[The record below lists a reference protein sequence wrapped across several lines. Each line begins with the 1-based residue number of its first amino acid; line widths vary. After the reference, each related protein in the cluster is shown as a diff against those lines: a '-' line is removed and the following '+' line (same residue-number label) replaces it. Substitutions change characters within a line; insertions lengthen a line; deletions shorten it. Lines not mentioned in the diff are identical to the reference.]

1 MELLTRGIKSLWRK
15 GPTRTLQSIMSI
27 TEDAMFD
34 RRHSLETAEIVKVGD
49 LDIDDADKQHSI
61 QYQPTRVRH
70 FRKLMRA
77 LQLPTNQVFVDVGC
91 GKGRM
96 LIAAALHGFERVVG
110 VEISPQ
116 LCEIARRNLETFRR
130 QSKLGTEFELVCANV
145 LQFNLNDDEGVF
157 YLYWP
162 FDRSVMVEFVEKVR
176 ASIDRKPR
184 NVWLIVNDF
193 RYQDVFDADEDFA
206 YRGRIVY
213 GGGEFDVY
221 QHAPAAVAS
230 VC

>member
-1 MELLTRGIKSLWRK
+1 MELLTRGIKSLWQK
-15 GPTRTLQSIMSI
+15 GPRRTLQSIMSI

-34 RRHSLETAEIVKVGD
+34 RRHRLETAEIVKVGD
-49 LDIDDADKQHSI
+49 LDIDDDDKQHSI

-96 LIAAALHGFERVVG
+96 LIAAALYGFERVVG

-116 LCEIARRNLETFRR
+116 LCETARRNLETFRR
-130 QSKLGTEFELVCANV
+130 QSHSRTKFELVCANV

-176 ASIDRKPR
+176 ASVERMPR
-184 NVWLIVNDF
+184 DVWLIVNDF
-193 RYQDVFDADEDFA
+193 RYQDVFDADEQFA

-213 GGGEFDVY
+213 GGGVFDVY
-221 QHAPAAVAS
+221 HHALSAMTTAR
-230 VC
+230 

>member
-1 MELLTRGIKSLWRK
+1 MRLLTRGIKSLWKK
-15 GPTRTLQSIMSI
+15 GPTRTMQSIMSI

-34 RRHSLETAEIVKVGD
+34 RRHSLDTAKIVKVGD
-49 LDIDDADKQHSI
+49 LDIDDEDKQHSI

-70 FRKLMRA
+70 FRILMRA

-96 LIAAALHGFERVVG
+96 LIAAALYGFERVVG

-116 LCEIARRNLETFRR
+116 LCETARHNLDVFRR
-130 QSKLGTEFELVCANV
+130 HSDAKTEFEVICANV

-162 FDRSVMVEFVEKVR
+162 FDRSVMIEFVENVR
-176 ASIDRKPR
+176 ASIERSPR
-184 NVWLIVNDF
+184 DIWLIVNDF
-193 RYQDVFDADEDFA
+193 RYQDVFDTDTHFA
-206 YRGRIVY
+206 YRGRTVY

-221 QHAPAAVAS
+221 HHAQAAIAS
-230 VC
+230 AR

>member
-1 MELLTRGIKSLWRK
+1 MELLTRGIKSLWQK

-27 TEDAMFD
+27 AEDALFD
-34 RRHSLETAEIVKVGD
+34 RRHHLETAKIVKVGD
-49 LDIDDADKQHSI
+49 LDIDDEAKQHSI

-96 LIAAALHGFERVVG
+96 LIAAALYGFERVVG

-116 LCEIARRNLETFRR
+116 LCETARRNLETFRR
-130 QSKLGTEFELVCANV
+130 HADAKTEFEVVCANV
-145 LQFNLNDDEGVF
+145 VEFDLCDDEGVF

-176 ASIDRKPR
+176 ASIEREPR
-184 NVWLIVNDF
+184 DVWLIVNDF
-193 RYQDVFDADEDFA
+193 RYQDVFDADEQFA

-221 QHAPAAVAS
+221 HHAPAAVATAR
-230 VC
+230 

>member
-1 MELLTRGIKSLWRK
+1 MELLSRGIKSLWQK
-15 GPTRTLQSIMSI
+15 GPTRTLQSMMSI
-27 TEDAMFD
+27 TEDAIFD
-34 RRHSLETAEIVKVGD
+34 RRHRLETAEIVKVGD
-49 LDIDDADKQHSI
+49 LDIDDDDKQHSI

-96 LIAAALHGFERVVG
+96 LIAAALYGFEHVVG
-110 VEISPQ
+110 VEISPR
-116 LCEIARRNLETFRR
+116 LCETARRNLETFRR
-130 QSKLGTEFELVCANV
+130 QSHSNTKFELVCANV

-176 ASIDRKPR
+176 ASVERMPR
-184 NVWLIVNDF
+184 DVWLIVNDF
-193 RYQDVFDADEDFA
+193 RYQDVFDADEQFA

-221 QHAPAAVAS
+221 HHALSAVATAR
-230 VC
+230 